1 MNSIVIEKT
10 RQAVRLLQ
18 EQEIDLW
25 LTLVRETPAHRD
37 PVLPLIYGLDLTWQ
51 SALIITR
58 RGERIAIVGR
68 LEAEAA
74 RRTGAYDSILH
85 YDQSIR
91 PVLLET
97 LARLDPAQI
106 AVNYSLSD
114 VHADGLS
121 HGLYLALLGH
131 LEGSPYA
138 NRLVSAEKVVGALR
152 GRKTSA
158 EIACIRAAVASTEQI
173 YQRTFEFA
181 QVGMTEIE
189 IGRFMHQQIVEKG
202 LTPAWQAD
210 SCPAVNTGP
219 ESEVGHAGPTGLV
232 VQPGHLL
239 HFDFGVKQDDYCS
252 DIQRMMYFLSPG
264 ETEPPAA
271 VQHGFQTVVN
281 AVQAAAAAMKPGVVG
296 WQIDAIAR
304 QVVTQAGYPE
314 YLYGTGH
321 QVGRTVHDGAGM
333 LGPLWERY
341 GETPNY
347 LLEPGQVFTIEP
359 GLAVPGYGYVGLE
372 EDVLVTEHG
381 VEFLSQPQ
389 TELIIK
395 SANR

>member
-1 MNSIVIEKT
+1 MNPIVIEKT
-10 RQAVRLLQ
+10 RQAVHLLQ
-18 EQEIDLW
+18 EQKIDLW

-51 SALIITR
+51 SALIFTR

-74 RRTGAYDSILH
+74 RRTGAYDSVLL

-97 LARLDPAQI
+97 LSRLDPAQI

-121 HGLYLALLGH
+121 HGLYRALLGY

-138 NRLVSAEKVVGALR
+138 ERLISAEKVVGALR
-152 GRKTSA
+152 GRKTAA

-189 IGRFMHQQIVEKG
+189 IGRFMHQQIAEKG
-202 LTPAWQAD
+202 LAPAWQAD

-219 ESEVGHAGPTGLV
+219 ESEVGHAGPTDLI

-252 DIQRMMYFLSPG
+252 DIQRMMYFLAPG
-264 ETEPPAA
+264 ESKPPAA
-271 VQHGFQTVVN
+271 VQHGFQTVVK
-281 AVQAAAAAMKPGVVG
+281 AVQAAAAAMKPGVPG

-304 QVVTQAGYPE
+304 GVVTQAGYPE

-347 LLEPGQVFTIEP
+347 PLEPGQVFTIEP
-359 GLAVPGYGYVGLE
+359 GLAVPGYGYIGLE
-372 EDVLVTEHG
+372 EDVLVTEQG
-381 VEFLSQPQ
+381 VEFLCQPQ

-395 SANR
+395 PTNR